1 MPPAGSS
8 LIKTHEKAGWGSPVT
23 QTRVIQTPVSRHFLS
38 INTCDIGYFDICFQ
52 TFNAQWQ
59 LNPDT
64 CFPDTCFHKESRHLF
79 PDTCFQKESRHLFPD
94 TCFRQETRH
103 LFPDTC
109 FQQESRHLFPDT
121 CFLELYPDTCFLT
134 PVSPQKKQTPVSRHL
149 FPPQKIRLLFP
160 DSCFP
165 YFLFK
170 KNVGLKYDKACLTTL
185 YNGKDIF
192 CLKYIACSKVDL
204 RFGLFCCLAFLHVFR
219 AVIPICTDRYLHPR

>member
-1 MPPAGSS
+1 MMVFEV
-8 LIKTHEKAGWGSPVT
+8 LKKNKLNEYRYICTYGWVSPVT
-23 QTRVIQTPVSRHFLS
+23 QTRVIRTLVSRHFLS
-38 INTCDIGYFDICFQ
+38 KSTCDIGYFDICFR

-134 PVSPQKKQTPVSRHL
+134 PVSPQKKQTPVSQHL
-149 FPPQKIRLLFP
+149 FPPKKS
-160 DSCFP
+160 DSCFRTAKVQR
-165 YFLFK
+165 LTK
-170 KNVGLKYDKACLTTL
+170 KSCENVGERIWFHGSFVRPIRKMNCE
-185 YNGKDIF
+185 
-192 CLKYIACSKVDL
+192 
-204 RFGLFCCLAFLHVFR
+204 FLV
-219 AVIPICTDRYLHPR
+219 